1 MANFR
6 LVDRKT
12 SYLLPPSVDEWLPEG
27 HLARFVVEITDQ
39 LDISPIVSQYTPGG
53 SDAYHP
59 RMPGALLFY
68 SYATGTFSS
77 RKIEKASYESVPTR
91 YVAGNQHP
99 DHDTL
104 CTFRRRFLEPIG
116 ALFTQILLV
125 AAEMVWWSLTISPS
139 TGPRSALMPPSIR
152 R

>member
-6 LVDRKT
+6 LVDRET
-12 SYLLPPSVDEWLPEG
+12 PYLLPPSVDEWLPEG

-39 LDISPIVSQYTPGG
+39 LDISAIERQYTGTG

-59 RMPGALLFY
+59 RMLLALLFY
-68 SYATGTFSS
+68 SYATETFSS

-91 YVAGNQHP
+91 YVAGTPHP
-99 DHDTL
+99 DHDTI

-116 ALFTQILLV
+116 
-125 AAEMVWWSLTISPS
+125 
-139 TGPRSALMPPSIR
+139 GPLHPDPACGR
-152 R
+152 RDGYGRPWRYLHRRD